1 MDIKE
6 FIASYSNHPVLFVGT
21 GFSLRYLENS
31 FSWNELLEKVSFE
44 VFGDDEFYYDIKAKY
59 AVGNDFDLTKVAKD
73 LEVKFNEKLS
83 QDRNGKFKE
92 INDIF
97 YANMRNNINLSRF
110 KIYIS
115 QMLSNLTLKSSMD
128 LEVKDLKKMKKN
140 IASIITTNY
149 DGLIEEMFDFNP
161 LVGNDILLSNPYGS
175 VYKIHGCAS
184 KVASLII
191 TENDYTN
198 FNERYELI
206 RAQLLSLFIH
216 NPIIFLG
223 YSVSD
228 ENIKSI
234 LRTIFSYV
242 EPNTE
247 QANKIRNNF
256 LLVEYQSG
264 SQSTEVI
271 EHDIDIEGQATIRIN
286 KIKTDNFSELYRNIG
301 ELHLPASAMDIR
313 KVQSVF
319 MNIVSG
325 GEIKVKITE
334 DLDGLE
340 NSEKILA
347 IGSKKS
353 INYSYHNGTSI
364 LADYFEIIEESN
376 FQVVQLIN
384 EITIQ
389 VSQWFPIFGFSTVND
404 KVTKIDDL
412 KAQQKDMVEKY
423 IDGLTHHCEK
433 PHTNIK
439 DIYADITIIKS
450 RKDDVLLWNIYQG
463 NIDLDEVEAHLKAF
477 KEKYTLYRKIL
488 CFYDLKRYDL

>member
-1 MDIKE
+1 MDIRE

-31 FSWNELLEKVSFE
+31 FSWNELLEKISFE
-44 VFGDDEFYYDIKAKY
+44 VFGNDEFYYDIKAKY
-59 AVGNDFDLTKVAKD
+59 AVGNDFDLTKVAQD
-73 LEVKFNEKLS
+73 LEVKFNEISS
-83 QDRNGKFKE
+83 QDRNGKFEE

-97 YANMRNNINLSRF
+97 YSNMKSNICLSKF

-115 QMLSNLTLKSSMD
+115 QMLSNLTLKISMD
-128 LEVKDLKKMKKN
+128 SEVKELKKMKKN

-149 DGLIEEMFDFNP
+149 DGLIERIFDFNP
-161 LVGNDILLSNPYGS
+161 LIGNDILLSNPYGS

-184 KVASLII
+184 KISSL
-191 TENDYTN
+191 TENDYAN

-234 LRTIFSYV
+234 LKTIFSYV

-247 QANKIRNNF
+247 QANRIRGNF
-256 LLVEYQSG
+256 LLVEYQPG

-325 GEIKVKITE
+325 GEIRVKITE
-334 DLDGLE
+334 DLDSLE

-364 LADYFEIIEESN
+364 LDDYFEIIEESN
-376 FQVVQLIN
+376 FQIVELID

-389 VSQWFPIFGFSTVND
+389 ISQWFPIFGFSTVND

-412 KAQQKDMVEKY
+412 KAQQRDMVEKY
-423 IDGLTHHCEK
+423 IGGLTHHCKK

-439 DIYADITIIKS
+439 DIYNDITIAKS
-450 RKDDVLLWNIYQG
+450 RKDNALLWNIYKG
-463 NIDLDEVEAHLKAF
+463 NLDLDEVEAHLKDL
-477 KEKYTLYRKIL
+477 KDKGTLYRKIL
-488 CFYDLKRYDL
+488 CFYDLKRYGL

>member
-21 GFSLRYLENS
+21 GFSLRYLKNS
-31 FSWNELLEKVSFE
+31 FSWNELLQRLSFE
-44 VFGDDEFYYDIKAKY
+44 VFDNDEFYYDIKARH
-59 AVGNDFDLTKVAKD
+59 AVGSDFDLTKVAQD
-73 LEVKFNEKLS
+73 LEEKFNEKLA

-97 YANMRNNINLSRF
+97 YLNMSNNINLSRF

-115 QMLSNLTLKSSMD
+115 QMLSDLSLKDEMD
-128 LEVKDLKKMKKN
+128 LEIKDLKKMKKN

-149 DGLIEEMFDFNP
+149 DGLIEAMFDFNP

-247 QANKIRNNF
+247 QASKIRDNF

-301 ELHLPASAMDIR
+301 DLRLQASAMDIR

-319 MNIVSG
+319 MNIVAG

-334 DLDGLE
+334 DLDSLE

-347 IGSKKS
+347 IGSEKS
-353 INYSYHNGTSI
+353 INYSYHNAPSI

-376 FQVVQLIN
+376 FQVIQLID

-389 VSQWFPIFGFSTVND
+389 SSQWFPIFGFSTVND
-404 KVTKIDDL
+404 KVTKIDYL
-412 KAQQKDMVEKY
+412 KEQQKDKIENY
-423 IDGLTHHCEK
+423 ITELSPSCEK
-433 PHTNIK
+433 PHKNIK
-439 DIYADITIIKS
+439 AIYADTTIIKS
-450 RKDDVLLWNIYQG
+450 RKDDVLLWNIHQG
-463 NIDLDEVEAHLKAF
+463 NIDLDELEVHLKDF
-477 KEKYTLYRKIL
+477 KVKETLYRKIL
-488 CFYDLKRYDL
+488 CFYDLKKFA

>member
-21 GFSLRYLENS
+21 GFSLRYLKNS
-31 FSWNELLEKVSFE
+31 FSWNELLQRVSFE
-44 VFGDDEFYYDIKAKY
+44 VFGNDEFYYDIKARY
-59 AVGNDFDLTKVAKD
+59 AVGNDFDLTKVAQD
-73 LEVKFNEKLS
+73 LEEKFNEKLS

-97 YANMRNNINLSRF
+97 YLNMSNSINLSRF

-115 QMLSNLTLKSSMD
+115 QMLSDLSLKDEME
-128 LEVKDLKKMKKN
+128 LEIKDLKKMKKN

-149 DGLIEEMFDFNP
+149 DGLIEDMFDFNP

-247 QANKIRNNF
+247 QASKIRNNF

-301 ELHLPASAMDIR
+301 DLRLQASAMDIR

-334 DLDGLE
+334 DLDGLK

-353 INYSYHNGTSI
+353 INYSYLNIPSI

-376 FQVVQLIN
+376 FQVIQLIS
-384 EITIQ
+384 EMTIQ
-389 VSQWFPIFGFSTVND
+389 TSQWFPMFGFSTVND
-404 KVTKIDDL
+404 KVTKIDYL
-412 KAQQKDMVEKY
+412 KEQQKDRVDKY
-423 IDGLTHHCEK
+423 IENLSHQCEK
-433 PHTNIK
+433 PHSNIN
-439 DIYADITIIKS
+439 DIYADSTIIKS
-450 RKDDVLLWNIYQG
+450 RKDDVLLWNIYQE
-463 NIDLDEVEAHLKAF
+463 NIDLDELEAHLKAF
-477 KEKYTLYRKIL
+477 KDKETLYRKIL
-488 CFYDLKRYDL
+488 CFYDLKKYDI

>member
-97 YANMRNNINLSRF
+97 YANMRNNVNLSRF

-115 QMLSNLTLKSSMD
+115 KMLSDLTLKSSMD

-301 ELHLPASAMDIR
+301 ELHR
-313 KVQSVF
+313 
-319 MNIVSG
+319 
-325 GEIKVKITE
+325 
-334 DLDGLE
+334 
-340 NSEKILA
+340 
-347 IGSKKS
+347 
-353 INYSYHNGTSI
+353 
-364 LADYFEIIEESN
+364 
-376 FQVVQLIN
+376 
-384 EITIQ
+384 
-389 VSQWFPIFGFSTVND
+389 
-404 KVTKIDDL
+404 
-412 KAQQKDMVEKY
+412 
-423 IDGLTHHCEK
+423 
-433 PHTNIK
+433 
-439 DIYADITIIKS
+439 
-450 RKDDVLLWNIYQG
+450 
-463 NIDLDEVEAHLKAF
+463 
-477 KEKYTLYRKIL
+477 
-488 CFYDLKRYDL
+488 

>member
-31 FSWNELLEKVSFE
+31 FSWNELLEKVSLE
-44 VFGDDEFYYDIKAKY
+44 VFGNDEFYLDIKAKY
-59 AVGNDFDLTKVAKD
+59 AVGSDFDLTKVAKD

-97 YANMRNNINLSRF
+97 YFNMRNGIHLSRF

-115 QMLSNLTLKSSMD
+115 QVLSDLTLKISMD
-128 LEVKDLKKMKKN
+128 LEIKDLKKMKKN

-149 DGLIEEMFDFNP
+149 DGLIEEMFGFNP

-191 TENDYTN
+191 TENDYIN

-264 SQSTEVI
+264 SQSTEVV

-301 ELHLPASAMDIR
+301 ELRLQASAMDIR

-376 FQVVQLIN
+376 FQVIQLID

-389 VSQWFPIFGFSTVND
+389 SSQWFPIFGFGTVND

-412 KAQQKDMVEKY
+412 KTQQKVM
-423 IDGLTHHCEK
+423 IDKHLKQIPITCEK
-433 PHTNIK
+433 PKSNINS
-439 DIYADITIIKS
+439 IYADHNIIKS
-450 RKDDVLLWNIYQG
+450 RKDDVLLWNIHEG
-463 NIDLDEVEAHLKAF
+463 NIDLDEVEAHLKTF
-477 KEKYTLYRKIL
+477 KVKETLYRRIL
-488 CFYDLKRYDL
+488 CFYDFKRYGV

>member
-83 QDRNGKFKE
+83 QERNGKFKE

-97 YANMRNNINLSRF
+97 YENMRNNVNLSRF

-115 QMLSNLTLKSSMD
+115 KMLSDLTLKSSMD

-256 LLVEYQSG
+256 LLVE
-264 SQSTEVI
+264 
-271 EHDIDIEGQATIRIN
+271 
-286 KIKTDNFSELYRNIG
+286 
-301 ELHLPASAMDIR
+301 
-313 KVQSVF
+313 
-319 MNIVSG
+319 
-325 GEIKVKITE
+325 
-334 DLDGLE
+334 
-340 NSEKILA
+340 
-347 IGSKKS
+347 
-353 INYSYHNGTSI
+353 
-364 LADYFEIIEESN
+364 
-376 FQVVQLIN
+376 
-384 EITIQ
+384 
-389 VSQWFPIFGFSTVND
+389 
-404 KVTKIDDL
+404 
-412 KAQQKDMVEKY
+412 
-423 IDGLTHHCEK
+423 
-433 PHTNIK
+433 
-439 DIYADITIIKS
+439 
-450 RKDDVLLWNIYQG
+450 
-463 NIDLDEVEAHLKAF
+463 
-477 KEKYTLYRKIL
+477 
-488 CFYDLKRYDL
+488 

>member
-59 AVGNDFDLTKVAKD
+59 AIGNDFDLTKVAKD

-97 YANMRNNINLSRF
+97 YVNMRNNINLSRF

-115 QMLSNLTLKSSMD
+115 RMLSDLTLKNSMD

-149 DGLIEEMFDFNP
+149 DGLIEDMFDFNP

-286 KIKTDNFSELYRNIG
+286 KIKTDNFSELYKNIG
-301 ELHLPASAMDIR
+301 ELHLQASAMDIR

-389 VSQWFPIFGFSTVND
+389 ISQWFPIFGFSTVND
-404 KVTKIDDL
+404 KVAKIDDL
-412 KAQQKDMVEKY
+412 KAQQKDMIGKY
-423 IDGLTHHCEK
+423 IEGLTHHCEK
-433 PHTNIK
+433 RHTNIK

-450 RKDDVLLWNIYQG
+450 RKDNVLLWNIYQG

-477 KEKYTLYRKIL
+477 KEKDTLYRKIL

>member
-59 AVGNDFDLTKVAKD
+59 AIGNDFDLTKVAKD

-97 YANMRNNINLSRF
+97 YVNMRNNINLSRF

-115 QMLSNLTLKSSMD
+115 RMLSDLTLKSSMD

-149 DGLIEEMFDFNP
+149 DGLIEDMFDFNP

-247 QANKIRNNF
+247 QANKIRSNF

-286 KIKTDNFSELYRNIG
+286 KIKTDNFSELYKNIG
-301 ELHLPASAMDIR
+301 ELHLQASAMDIR

-376 FQVVQLIN
+376 FQVIQLIN

-389 VSQWFPIFGFSTVND
+389 TSQWFPMFGFSTVND
-404 KVTKIDDL
+404 KVTKINGL
-412 KAQQKDMVEKY
+412 KAQQKDMIENY
-423 IDGLTHHCEK
+423 IKNSSHHCEK

-439 DIYADITIIKS
+439 DIYADSTIVKS

-463 NIDLDEVEAHLKAF
+463 NLDLDEVEAHLKAF
-477 KEKYTLYRKIL
+477 KEKDTLYRKIL

>member
-6 FIASYSNHPVLFVGT
+6 FIASYRNHPVLFVGT

-31 FSWNELLEKVSFE
+31 FSWNELLETVSFE

-59 AVGNDFDLTKVAKD
+59 PVGNDFDLTKVAKD
-73 LEVKFNEKLS
+73 LEIKFNEKLS

-97 YANMRNNINLSRF
+97 YINMRNNINLSRF

-115 QMLSNLTLKSSMD
+115 EMLSDLTFKSSMD
-128 LEVKDLKKMKKN
+128 LEIKDLKKMKKN

-191 TENDYTN
+191 TESDYTN

-228 ENIKSI
+228 ENIKNI

-301 ELHLPASAMDIR
+301 ELHLQASAMDIR

-364 LADYFEIIEESN
+364 LADYFKIIEESN
-376 FQVVQLIN
+376 FQVIQLIN

-389 VSQWFPIFGFSTVND
+389 ISQWFPIFGFSSVND

-412 KAQQKDMVEKY
+412 KAQQKDMIEKH
-423 IDGLTHHCEK
+423 IENLSHHCEK
-433 PHTNIK
+433 SHTNIK
-439 DIYADITIIKS
+439 DIYADSTIIKS

-463 NIDLDEVEAHLKAF
+463 NIDLDEVEAHLKGLKV
-477 KEKYTLYRKIL
+477 KETLYRKLL
-488 CFYDLKRYDL
+488 CFYDLKKYDV